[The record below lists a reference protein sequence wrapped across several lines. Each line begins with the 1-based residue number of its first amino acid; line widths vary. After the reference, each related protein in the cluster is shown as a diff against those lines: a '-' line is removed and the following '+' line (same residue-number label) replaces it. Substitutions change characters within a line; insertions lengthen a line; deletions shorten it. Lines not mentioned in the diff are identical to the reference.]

1 MNTAPEVPKKE
12 RHSKSVAQEI
22 IEFFSSVRT
31 AVSVLFLIA
40 AASVIGTIIPQGKT
54 LDQLSGM
61 MSPMIL
67 KLTAILDLHRL
78 YSSWWYIFL
87 LLILA
92 IQLIACLYVRWPK
105 VVSDWKRD
113 SKKFSFKFDYSVDL
127 PRPEAEEKIK
137 DALKAHMGSSPQKLE
152 IDGEK
157 ESLLWIKHRVQ
168 EIGFPLA
175 HIAIILIMLGGL
187 IGMVY
192 GFKGRISLLEG
203 KSGNIIRLFPAGQK
217 LELPFEIH
225 LDKFTLKKYDT
236 GAPKEFRSDLRIIE
250 NNETLLD
257 SYILVNHPLTHR
269 GISLYQSDY
278 NMRGVDKVT
287 LSLTR
292 ENGASKKIEA
302 GPGEPVQLF
311 DTQSKLFLMRL
322 DPGGG
327 PNPAVLEAVVER
339 KGARPTPLRLVEN
352 SAEPVEIDDIKIEF
366 LGYKPLYSSGIQ
378 VSYDPGTPLVWLG
391 CILLIAGFLLTLFTN
406 HRRVAAHVEELT
418 EGGASILIRGRSKRS
433 RKEFREGIDQAVK
446 DALGLSGT

>member
-1 MNTAPEVPKKE
+1 MNTAPEGSKQGQG
-12 RHSKSVAQEI
+12 SKSVLKEI
-22 IEFFSSVRT
+22 IDFFSSVRN

-40 AASVIGTIIPQGKT
+40 AASVIGTIVPQDKT
-54 LDQLSGM
+54 LDQLAGM
-61 MSPMIL
+61 MSPMTL

-87 LLILA
+87 LFILA
-92 IQLIACLYVRWPK
+92 IQLLACLYARWPK
-105 VVSDWKRD
+105 VVSDWKKD
-113 SKKFSFKFDYSVDL
+113 SKKFSFRFDFTSVL
-127 PRPEAEEKIK
+127 PKHEAEEKIRL
-137 DALKAHMGSSPQKLE
+137 ALKSLIGSSPQKLE

-203 KSGNIIRLFPAGQK
+203 KSGNIIRLFPTGQK

-302 GPGEPVQLF
+302 GPSEPVQLF
-311 DTQSKLFLMRL
+311 DTQAKLFLMRL

-327 PNPAVLEAVVER
+327 PNPPVLEAVVER
-339 KGARPTPLRLVEN
+339 TGSKPIGLRLVEN
-352 SAEPVEIDDIKIEF
+352 SPQPEEIDDIKVRF
-366 LGYKPLYSSGIQ
+366 LGYTPLYSSGIQ

-391 CILLIAGFLLTLFTN
+391 CFLLITGFLLTLFTN
-406 HRRVAAHVEELT
+406 HRRVSARVEELT
-418 EGGASILIRGRSKRS
+418 EGGSKIHIKGRSKRS
-433 RKEFREGIDQAVK
+433 RKEFREGVDQAIK
-446 DALGLSGT
+446 KALEHTDR